1 MKRGWTEVAL
11 GEVIVQKKD
20 SSVILPDVEY
30 KEVTVSLWGRGVRL
44 RKRILGSEISAS
56 TRNQTATNDFI
67 ISKIDA
73 RHGAYGFIPEELDG
87 AVVSNDF
94 PLFKLS
100 SENLCSRWLYWIS
113 LSNFFVDLCRRASK
127 GTTNRIRLKESLFLD
142 LKIPLPPLAEQQR
155 IVAHLDAIE
164 QRLKRIQKLR
174 EESEKKTLAL
184 VQSCIH
190 EEHCKGIRHIPMSEL
205 VEWRKPDTDVFE
217 SESYTFAGV
226 YSFGR
231 GVFRKEAKSGMEF
244 KYDRLTRLKANE
256 FTYPKLMA
264 WEGALGI
271 VPEECDG
278 CFVSPEFPVFTVN
291 ADKILPEIIDIH
303 FKSPLVWTKL
313 GRLSTGTNLRRR
325 RLNPNAFL
333 EYVFPLPPMDVQ
345 KGISALS
352 FRVKK
357 KADLARQASIRQE
370 ALIPSL
376 LDSIFNS

>member
-1 MKRGWTEVAL
+1 MKKGWTEVAL
-11 GEVIVQKKD
+11 GEILSPRQETPSED
-20 SSVILPDVEY
+20 SLASGDVR
-30 KEVTVSLWGRGVRL
+30 V
-44 RKRILGSEISAS
+44 
-56 TRNQTATNDFI
+56 
-67 ISKIDA
+67 ISKIKFASGKIEFRPTGETKTGMILVCPGDLVVSGINA
-73 RHGAYGFIPEELDG
+73 AKGAIAIYSPNANANAAATIHYGAYEVNSKIADIKFIWWLLRSAEFRRILDHFLPGGIKTELK
-87 AVVSNDF
+87 A
-94 PLFKLS
+94 K
-100 SENLCSRWLYWIS
+100 
-113 LSNFFVDLCRRASK
+113 
-127 GTTNRIRLKESLFLD
+127 RLLP
-142 LKIPLPPLAEQQR
+142 IPVPLPPLAEQQR